1 MSDPQVK
8 SIIERILRLHAEEAE
23 IAADRREVYAEAK
36 ANGYD
41 KTALGAAVRA
51 IRQRDKV
58 GEAAIA
64 ELETIVSLY
73 LAAYDGPSR
82 THVHVPAR
90 EATDYQPAR
99 PSPERD
105 PQSGQHGSD
114 TGGGCGVEA
123 CEKPVYAKGYCSA
136 HYNRLARHGS
146 PLGGGTEVGAASR
159 FYRNDVLGFVGE
171 ECLIWPFSRGSNGY
185 GQITVDDA
193 TLTVSALACAE
204 VHGAR
209 PSDLHEAAHSCGNGK
224 LGCVSPKHLRWATRS
239 ENQADRVLH
248 GTDSRGEKSGTAKLT
263 EAAAR
268 EIASSSLKIA
278 ELAERFGISEAQV
291 SRIRNGQRWA
301 HMEPGSE
308 AVASG
313 GGGVTASP
321 ETRPAFTLPLA
332 KPLRPHCQN
341 PDRCGSY
348 GSKHCD
354 ACIDAAGLTEARAY
368 A

>member
-114 TGGGCGVEA
+114 TGGGAGGESPSSTPA
-123 CEKPVYAKGYCSA
+123 SEQDSA
-136 HYNRLARHGS
+136 PAAQAR
-146 PLGGGTEVGAASR
+146 
-159 FYRNDVLGFVGE
+159 D
-171 ECLIWPFSRGSNGY
+171 
-185 GQITVDDA
+185 
-193 TLTVSALACAE
+193 
-204 VHGAR
+204 
-209 PSDLHEAAHSCGNGK
+209 
-224 LGCVSPKHLRWATRS
+224 
-239 ENQADRVLH
+239 
-248 GTDSRGEKSGTAKLT
+248 
-263 EAAAR
+263 
-268 EIASSSLKIA
+268 
-278 ELAERFGISEAQV
+278 
-291 SRIRNGQRWA
+291 
-301 HMEPGSE
+301 EPGSE

-332 KPLRPHCQN
+332 KPLRPHCQS